1 MEGIATI
8 HSRPRRANGVV
19 VLGLA
24 VCLCAAW
31 PKSATAVPQDFPKTI
46 LEEFRGLCTELAEA
60 RERLSAGRMDEAAFA
75 DTLLSIFIRA
85 DNMAQILAA
94 GSRANPSLI
103 PLQRATAYLIE
114 ALRENWVGLAARNG
128 MSFVQADLA
137 LKAAVAWRSH
147 VTEAPASP

>member
-8 HSRPRRANGVV
+8 HSRPRRANGVI

-24 VCLCAAW
+24 VCICAAW
-31 PKSATAVPQDFPKTI
+31 PKSATAVPQDLPKTV
-46 LEEFRGLCTELAEA
+46 LEEFRGLCVELSEA

-85 DNMAQILAA
+85 DDMAQLLATVT
-94 GSRANPSLI
+94 RANPSQL
-103 PLQRATAYLIE
+103 PLQRGTAYLIE
-114 ALRENWVGLAARNG
+114 ALRENWVGLAAGNG

-137 LKAAVAWRSH
+137 LQAAVAWRSH
-147 VTEAPASP
+147 VTEPASP

>member
-1 MEGIATI
+1 MEGIGMI
-8 HSRPRRANGVV
+8 HSRPRRANGVI

-31 PKSATAVPQDFPKTI
+31 PKSATAVPHDFPKTI

-60 RERLSAGRMDEAAFA
+60 RERLSTGRMDEAAFA

-85 DNMAQILAA
+85 DNMAQILAT
-94 GSRANPSLI
+94 GGNPAQI

-114 ALRENWVGLAARNG
+114 ALRENWVGIAARNG
-128 MSFVQADLA
+128 MSFVQADLS

>member
-1 MEGIATI
+1 MEGVATI
-8 HSRPRRANGVV
+8 HSRPRRANGVM

-31 PKSATAVPQDFPKTI
+31 PKSATAVPQDSPKAI
-46 LEEFRGLCTELAEA
+46 LEEFRDLCTELAEA

-85 DNMAQILAA
+85 DNMAQILAS
-94 GSRANPSLI
+94 GSRTNPAQIS
-103 PLQRATAYLIE
+103 LQRGTAYLIE

-147 VTEAPASP
+147 VTEATASP